1 MIFCASNGWTDVD
14 PRIRIIVQ
22 VIEEKDGS
30 IQCDL
35 AEMSKILGL
44 SDAHLLRLFHRE
56 VGKSFRCFLRD
67 VRMRRAA
74 DLLKGN
80 GCSIKRS
87 IKEVAHEC
95 GYGDVSNFYRDF
107 KAVHAATPKAIRLR
121 GLAVLSDVTQL
132 IPDRATNI

>member
-1 MIFCASNGWTDVD
+1 VD

-22 VIEEKDGS
+22 IIEEKNAS
-30 IQCDL
+30 IGCDL

-56 VGKSFRCFLRD
+56 VGKTFRGYLRD

-74 DLLKGN
+74 DLRKGN
-80 GCSIKRS
+80 GRCIKKRS

-107 KAVHAATPKAIRLR
+107 KAVYAATPKEIRLR
-121 GLAVLSDVTQL
+121 GLGVLSDLTQL
-132 IPDRATNI
+132 IRDSAPNI